1 MQPAWS
7 PHGQRIAFFALRPN
21 SGQRDIFT
29 VPADGS
35 GADAP
40 LVDVTNDAA
49 LDWTP
54 VWAPNGDYL
63 YFSSNRGGTMNL
75 WRIAIDEASGRPR
88 GEPEAVTAP
97 TAYGGRMS
105 FSRDGLL
112 MAYASLD
119 WRSTMLRQPF
129 DPAREQVVGPP
140 MPMFKGS
147 RPVRDHA
154 ISPDGQWVVFN
165 ETTPQEDLFVA
176 RVDGREYR
184 RLTDD
189 ASRIGPDLGAGR
201 PDDLFQ
207 PIGGGMSSGRF
218 VQTAARGKS

>member
-1 MQPAWS
+1 VNLASGHKRDGAQRHAGS
-7 PHGQRIAFFALRPN
+7 DAARRGHRTGQRIAFFALQPN

-29 VPADGS
+29 VAANGS

-40 LVDVTNDAA
+40 SVDGDQRRGARLDAGVVTQAA
-49 LDWTP
+49 ITST
-54 VWAPNGDYL
+54 
-63 YFSSNRGGTMNL
+63 FSSNRGGTMNL
-75 WRIAIDEASGRPR
+75 WRVAIDEASGRPR
-88 GEPEAVTAP
+88 GEPEPVTTP

-119 WRSTMLRQPF
+119 WRSTMLRQAF

-165 ETTPQEDLFVA
+165 ETTPQGGLV
-176 RVDGREYR
+176 R
-184 RLTDD
+184 R
-189 ASRIGPDLGAGR
+189 ASGR
-201 PDDLFQ
+201 PGVSPPD
-207 PIGGGMSSGRF
+207 R
-218 VQTAARGKS
+218 

>member
-1 MQPAWS
+1 MASASHSSRFGRTPDSATS
-7 PHGQRIAFFALRPN
+7 SRCL
-21 SGQRDIFT
+21 
-29 VPADGS
+29 ADGS

-40 LVDVTNDAA
+40 LVEVTNDAA

-54 VWAPNGDYL
+54 VWSPNGDYL

-88 GEPEAVTAP
+88 GAPEPVTTP

-119 WRSTMLRQPF
+119 WRSTMLRQTF

-165 ETTPQEDLFVA
+165 ETTPQEDLIC
-176 RVDGREYR
+176 R
-184 RLTDD
+184 
-189 ASRIGPDLGAGR
+189 ASGR
-201 PDDLFQ
+201 PGVSPPD
-207 PIGGGMSSGRF
+207 R
-218 VQTAARGKS
+218 